1 MYAQI
6 EGRTR
11 PKLFLPLALERGQ
24 DIGRVAAPTLS
35 TQQLRRIVGEML
47 G

>member
-1 MYAQI
+1 MYAQMK
-6 EGRTR
+6 GHGR
-11 PKLFLPLALERGQ
+11 PKLFLPLALERGTGT
-24 DIGRVAAPTLS
+24 GREAAPTLS